1 MFMDTDK
8 YPTKVAEHIY
18 IPAAFENTRFP
29 HILLARDNLQKR
41 RDLRRVR
48 GHSPDCIS
56 QNAVRFLRYL
66 ICVKWNG
73 QSLRTSGRW
82 SCLHSSPTSGA
93 PRAADYDSH
102 KQPRTGPAGHH
113 FKARQG
119 QERALASTSREAV
132 RPEGRN
138 SISQQALGGGRRGAL
153 CGM

>member
-1 MFMDTDK
+1 MFMDSDK

-18 IPAAFENTRFP
+18 IPAAFKNTRFP
-29 HILLARDNLQKR
+29 HILPAHDNLEAQR
-41 RDLRRVR
+41 PPLRVR

-66 ICVKWNG
+66 ICVKCND

-82 SCLHSSPTSGA
+82 SCLHSPTSGA
-93 PRAADYDSH
+93 PKAADYHSH